1 MKIEVFFPFI
11 YTRWTLL
18 QYILN
23 IRKTTCFLDV
33 LTISINILYVLY
45 FEKFEDV
52 IEKGMVKI
60 EKYKQANND
69 LQMTIKKIIDWATQ
83 TNIGEGGEGR
93 TRVHRK
99 GKQFLLH

>member
-1 MKIEVFFPFI
+1 M
-11 YTRWTLL
+11 
-18 QYILN
+18 
-23 IRKTTCFLDV
+23 DV

-69 LQMTIKKIIDWATQ
+69 LQMTIKKIID
-83 TNIGEGGEGR
+83 
-93 TRVHRK
+93 
-99 GKQFLLH
+99 